1 MSRMF
6 SAHVHNGVIV
16 ADDVPL
22 TEGATVT
29 VFDDVDLDV
38 GDNELTAEQQDLIE
52 QSRAELARGE
62 GISAGDLMETLR
74 RDRATRAAS
83 DLAPTT
89 TRPR

>member
-1 MSRMF
+1 MF

-16 ADDVPL
+16 ADEVAL

-29 VFDDVDLDV
+29 VFDDADLDA
-38 GDNELTAEQQDLIE
+38 DADAELTAEQQNLIE

-62 GISAGDLMETLR
+62 GISAAELMETLR
-74 RDRATRAAS
+74 RDRAARATSENAIAPAS
-83 DLAPTT
+83 